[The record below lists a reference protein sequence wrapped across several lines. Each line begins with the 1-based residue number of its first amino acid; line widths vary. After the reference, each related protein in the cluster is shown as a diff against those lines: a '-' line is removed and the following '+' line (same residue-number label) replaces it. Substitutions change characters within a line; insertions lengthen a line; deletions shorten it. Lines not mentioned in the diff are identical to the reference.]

1 MKNINKLSTAGLLI
15 SLGIIYGDIGT
26 SPIYVMRA
34 IVGDAI
40 VSKEIVY
47 GAVSCIFWTF
57 MIITSYKY
65 VYLALNNDNN
75 GEGGI
80 FALYALL
87 RRYRIAWI
95 IIPTLIG
102 CSALIADGFITPSIS
117 ISSAIEG
124 LRIINPEIQTV
135 PIVIAIIVVL
145 FVFQQFGTQV
155 VGSVFGPIM
164 MVWFLMI
171 GILGALN
178 IMQHPEVISA
188 INPIYAF
195 NLIAHHEN
203 GLWLLGGVFLCTT
216 GAEALYS
223 DLGHCG
229 KQNIR
234 VGWVF
239 ICIALL
245 LNYMGQAANLMQY
258 EGYVFGIDRSPFYSI
273 MPDWFLPVGIIVT
286 TSATIIASQALIT
299 GSFTLVNEAMKL
311 KLWTNLKIFYPSSH
325 KGQIYIPAVNW
336 FLMLGCLGIVF
347 YFRESARME
356 AAYGMSIIFNML
368 MTTVLLTMLMI
379 VRRKNIFSV
388 ITFFCVFIF
397 VEGLFLIAN
406 LSKFSH
412 GGYVTVIL
420 ACLLFFILLL
430 FYKGTLLRRK
440 HSNFVHVKEV
450 IPMLEKLMGDET
462 IEREATNLVYLAMA
476 ADEDYVDS
484 NIVYSIFRKKPKRA
498 DVYWFVHVNITDHPY
513 GASYSVEHLI
523 PGKCFF
529 VRLNFGFKV
538 EHKVNLMFNK
548 IVSELVR
555 NGEVDETSRY
565 PSLKDFK
572 VPADYKFIVLQSR
585 IASDEKLTPWEQI
598 IVKGYR
604 SIKKLGIST
613 AEDFGLE
620 QATLEEEVVPI
631 NLGKLADIQLER
643 TYRN

>member
-1 MKNINKLSTAGLLI
+1 MKSINKLSAAGLLVT
-15 SLGIIYGDIGT
+15 LGIIYGDIGT

-34 IVGDAI
+34 IIGDAVI
-40 VSKEIVY
+40 SKEIVY
-47 GAVSCIFWTF
+47 GGVSCIFWTL
-57 MIITSYKY
+57 MIITSFKY

-102 CSALIADGFITPSIS
+102 CSALIADGFITPAIS
-117 ISSAIEG
+117 ISSAVEG
-124 LRIINPEIQTV
+124 LRIINPDIQTM
-135 PIVIAIIVVL
+135 PIVIVILVVL

-155 VGSVFGPIM
+155 VGTVFGPIM
-164 MVWFLMI
+164 TVWFLMI
-171 GILGALN
+171 GGLGLIN
-178 IMQHPEVISA
+178 LLDHPEVIQA
-188 INPIYAF
+188 LNPVYAF
-195 NLIAHHEN
+195 NLIVNHPN

-229 KQNIR
+229 KQNVR
-234 VGWVF
+234 TGWVF

-258 EGYVFGIDRSPFYSI
+258 EGTSFGMDNSPFYTL
-273 MPDWFLPVGIIVT
+273 MPDWFLPVGIIIT

-311 KLWTNLKIFYPSSH
+311 KLWTNLKIIYPSSH
-325 KGQIYIPAVNW
+325 KGQIYVPAVNW
-336 FLMLGCLGIVF
+336 FLMVGCLGIVL

-368 MTTVLLTMLMI
+368 MTTILLTMLMI
-379 VRRKNIFSV
+379 VRRKKTFS
-388 ITFFCVFIF
+388 IIAFFLIFIF
-397 VEGLFLIAN
+397 IEGLFLIAN

-412 GGYVTVIL
+412 GGYVTVVL
-420 ACLLFFILLL
+420 ASILFFVLLL
-430 FYKGTLLRRK
+430 FYKGTVLRKK
-440 HSNFVHVKEV
+440 HINFVNVKEV
-450 IPMLEKLMGDET
+450 LPMLESLMKDET
-462 IEREATNLVYLAMA
+462 VEREATNLVYLAMVE
-476 ADEDYVDS
+476 DEDHIDS

-498 DVYWFVHVNITDHPY
+498 DVYWFVHVNITDQPY
-513 GASYSVEHLI
+513 GASYSVEHLLR
-523 PGKCFF
+523 GKCFF

-548 IVSELVR
+548 IVSELVK

-565 PSLKDFK
+565 PSLQQYK
-572 VPADYKFIVLQSR
+572 VPADFKFIVLQSR
-585 IASDEKLTPWEQI
+585 IASDEKLTPWELI
-598 IVKGYR
+598 IVKSYR
-604 SIKKLGIST
+604 FIKKLGIST

-620 QATLEEEVVPI
+620 QSTLEEEVVPI
-631 NLGKLADIQLER
+631 NLGKLTDIQLER